1 MTKLQSFQFYD
12 FTDIV
17 VVAIHLCSPGLSS
30 DHYRE
35 PSLFF
40 IVPVGAHCVGGPGPE
55 TFTNVLAGDKAVI

>member
-1 MTKLQSFQFYD
+1 M
-12 FTDIV
+12 V
-17 VVAIHLCSPGLSS
+17 VVADEVSIYLRSPGLSS

-40 IVPVGAHCVGGPGPE
+40 IVPVGADCVGGPGPE